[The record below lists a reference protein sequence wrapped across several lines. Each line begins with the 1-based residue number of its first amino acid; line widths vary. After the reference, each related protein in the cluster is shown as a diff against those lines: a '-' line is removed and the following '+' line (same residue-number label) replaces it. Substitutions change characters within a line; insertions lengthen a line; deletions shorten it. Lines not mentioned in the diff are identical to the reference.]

1 LARRAGPKATDE
13 NRRAS
18 VGRALRA
25 EREQQRIGVREL
37 ARRVDVSPS
46 LISQIEL
53 GRALPSVG
61 TLYAIA
67 NELGMS
73 VDRLLFDDAAT
84 RQRDHNGAA
93 DTPTSVADVHRDE
106 SESAQLRSVVRA
118 DKGSAI
124 QLASGVRWE
133 RMTSGPDQ
141 GVEFLHV
148 TYDVGGE
155 SAPADALARH
165 TGEEY
170 GYVLEGRLGVTVG
183 FDTYEL
189 EVGDAIA
196 FASTMPHRL
205 FNAGDA
211 VARAVWFV
219 LGRAGDP
226 RVVRAAESTVSGTG
240 DGTA

>member
-1 LARRAGPKATDE
+1 LARQAGPKATDE
-13 NRRAS
+13 HRRAS

-25 EREQQRIGVREL
+25 EREHQRIGVREL

-67 NELGMS
+67 NELGTS

-84 RQRDHNGAA
+84 
-93 DTPTSVADVHRDE
+93 PVADGSRVE

-155 SAPADALARH
+155 SAPAEALASH

-183 FDTYEL
+183 FDSYEL

-205 FNAGDA
+205 FNAGDT

-219 LGRAGDP
+219 LGRAGGP
-226 RVVRAAESTVSGTG
+226 RVVRATESTVSGTG

>member
-25 EREQQRIGVREL
+25 ERERQRIGVREL

-67 NELGMS
+67 NELDMS
-73 VDRLLFDDAAT
+73 VDRLLFDDAAP
-84 RQRDHNGAA
+84 RRGDYNGAA
-93 DTPTSVADVHRDE
+93 E
-106 SESAQLRSVVRA
+106 LRSVVRA
-118 DKGSAI
+118 DEGGAI
-124 QLASGVRWE
+124 RLASGVRWE
-133 RMTSGPDQ
+133 RMTAGPDQ

-155 SAPADALARH
+155 SAPADTLARH
-165 TGEEY
+165 TGQEY

-183 FDTYEL
+183 FDSYEL

-205 FNAGDA
+205 FNAGDT

-219 LGRAGDP
+219 LGRADDP
-226 RVVRAAESTVSGTG
+226 RGVRATEATASGTG

>member
-1 LARRAGPKATDE
+1 MARRAGPKATDE

-25 EREQQRIGVREL
+25 EREQQR
-37 ARRVDVSPS
+37 
-46 LISQIEL
+46 
-53 GRALPSVG
+53 
-61 TLYAIA
+61 
-67 NELGMS
+67 
-73 VDRLLFDDAAT
+73 LLFDDAAT

-93 DTPTSVADVHRDE
+93 DTPASVADVPRDE

-165 TGEEY
+165 TG
-170 GYVLEGRLGVTVG
+170 RSMAT
-183 FDTYEL
+183 
-189 EVGDAIA
+189 
-196 FASTMPHRL
+196 SSK
-205 FNAGDA
+205 AGS
-211 VARAVWFV
+211 V
-219 LGRAGDP
+219 
-226 RVVRAAESTVSGTG
+226 
-240 DGTA
+240 

>member
-1 LARRAGPKATDE
+1 MRIAVPRL
-13 NRRAS
+13 
-18 VGRALRA
+18 A
-25 EREQQRIGVREL
+25 ERERQRIGVREL
-37 ARRVDVSPS
+37 ARRVDVSAS

-67 NELGMS
+67 NELAMS
-73 VDRLLFDDAAT
+73 VDRLLFDDAAP
-84 RQRDHNGAA
+84 RRGDDNGAA
-93 DTPTSVADVHRDE
+93 E
-106 SESAQLRSVVRA
+106 LCSVVRT
-118 DKGSAI
+118 DEGSAI
-124 QLASGVRWE
+124 RLASGVRWE

-155 SAPADALARH
+155 SAPSDALASH
-165 TGEEY
+165 TGQEY

-183 FDTYEL
+183 LDSYEL

-205 FNAGDA
+205 FNAGDTL
-211 VARAVWFV
+211 ARAVWFV
-219 LGRAGDP
+219 LGRADDP
-226 RVVRAAESTVSGTG
+226 RGVRATEATASGTG